1 MCGGKGSNVP
11 KNSVAKDKGTPLM
24 RQYNEVKAEYSD
36 AIVLFRMGD
45 FYETFSEDAKTT
57 AKILGIVLTKRS
69 NGAAADVPL
78 AGFPYH
84 ALDNYLHKLV
94 NAGHRVAICEQVE
107 DPKLAKGIVKRE
119 VIEVVTPGTITAE
132 QALDQKANQYL
143 ASLHFGKSN
152 VGYAVLDQ
160 STGEF
165 FLGECYSDRLTEA
178 LRKFSPREILV
189 GESVVYSTA
198 HWYRELKPFITK
210 VEDWVLNYDQSHR
223 ALVEHFKV
231 KSLKGF
237 GCDGLTEGIT
247 AAGTIFHHMTQSLS
261 GNLDHISAIHPVLD
275 ADVMGLDGFTVRNL
289 EIFKSL
295 ATQGTHG
302 TLIDVMDETVTAG
315 GGRLLKQWLNR
326 PLTDQKRL
334 NSRLDV
340 VESFHGNI
348 RPLEDVRDHLKQ
360 ISDIERI
367 VGRVNSG
374 KVSPKEI
381 NGLRLSLEQIPEVK
395 AVLDRSKDKSL
406 KAFNKRFAHTDTIV
420 DLITKTL
427 HPEAPTQIKQG
438 NVILGGVDD
447 ELDELRD
454 LSTGGKEW
462 IAQLQATE
470 RERTGISSLKVG
482 FNKVFGYYLEITK
495 AHSEKVPEEYIR
507 KQTLVNSERYI
518 TPDLKEYEEK
528 ILSADEKIE
537 AIESRLFA
545 DLCSQILSQ
554 AAILQ
559 ENASVLSRLDVL
571 ATFSAI
577 AASNKYIRP
586 KLNNNGALDI
596 KGGRHPVV
604 EQLLPATER
613 FIPNDLTIDT
623 KHSQIH
629 LITGPNMAG
638 KSTYLRQ
645 VGLIVLMAQVG
656 SFVPVASAEI
666 GLVDKLFT
674 RVGASDNLAGGESTF
689 LVEMNEAANIL
700 NNATS
705 QSLIL
710 LDEIGRGTAT
720 YDGLS
725 LAWAITEHLHN
736 TESVAARTLFATH
749 YHELTDLEETLDRL
763 ENHHIAVKEF
773 GDKIVFLRQILPGP
787 GDKSYGIHVAQ
798 MAGLPK
804 PVIKRASDILNYHL
818 ANHPTD
824 QKLDVEA
831 VDHQISMFSEQESA
845 LKADLA
851 ELDVLNLSPLEAIRQ
866 LDALKKKHGL

>member
-1 MCGGKGSNVP
+1 M
-11 KNSVAKDKGTPLM
+11 AKDSSGTPLM

-119 VIEVVTPGTITAE
+119 VIEVVTPGTITAS

-143 ASLHFGKSN
+143 ASLHFGKTN

-165 FLGECYSDRLTEA
+165 FVGECAPDRLTES
-178 LRKFSPREILV
+178 LRKFSPREVLV

-198 HWYRELKPFITK
+198 DWYRTLKPFMTK
-210 VEDWVLNYDQSHR
+210 VEDWIYSYDQGYRSLT
-223 ALVEHFKV
+223 AHFHV

-237 GCDGLTEGIT
+237 GCESLPDGIT
-247 AAGTIFHHMTQSLS
+247 AAGTIFHHMTQTLS
-261 GNLDHISAIHPVLD
+261 GAMEHVSAIHPVLEN
-275 ADVMGLDGFTVRNL
+275 DVMGLDGFTVRNL

-302 TLIDVMDETVTAG
+302 TLIEVLDDTVTAG

-326 PLTDQKRL
+326 PITDKKRL
-334 NSRLDV
+334 NKRLDIV
-340 VESFHGNI
+340 GAFVEDTRI
-348 RPLEDVRDHLKQ
+348 REDMRERLKNV
-360 ISDIERI
+360 SDIERI
-367 VGRVNSG
+367 VGRVNNG
-374 KVSPKEI
+374 KVTPKEI
-381 NGLRLSLEQIPEVK
+381 NGLRLSLEQIPEIIGELKKAKDSNLNVFTKQFGDTDKVK
-395 AVLDRSKDKSL
+395 
-406 KAFNKRFAHTDTIV
+406 DTIIQTL
-420 DLITKTL
+420 DLD
-427 HPEAPTQIKQG
+427 APSQIKQG
-438 NVILGGVDD
+438 NVILSGVDE
-447 ELDELRD
+447 ELDELRK
-454 LSTGGKEW
+454 LRSGSKEW
-462 IAQLQATE
+462 IAELQSSE
-470 RERTGISSLKVG
+470 RERTGIPSLKIG
-482 FNKVFGYYLEITK
+482 YNRVFGYFLEITK
-495 AHSEKVPEEYIR
+495 AHGEKVPEFYIR

-518 TPDLKEYEEK
+518 TPELKEYEEK
-528 ILSADEKIE
+528 ILSAEEKIE
-537 AIESRLFA
+537 AIESKLFTN
-545 DLCSQILSQ
+545 LCHEILSN
-554 AAILQ
+554 AATLQ

-571 ATFSAI
+571 TNFGQVAKA
-577 AASNKYIRP
+577 NKYVRP
-586 KLNNNGALDI
+586 RLDSKSVLEI
-596 KGGRHPVV
+596 KDGRHPVV

-613 FIPNDLTIDT
+613 FIPNDLMMDT
-623 KHSQIH
+623 ANNQIH

-645 VGLIVLMAQVG
+645 IGLIVLMAQVG
-656 SFVPVASAEI
+656 CYVPVKAANI

-700 NNATS
+700 NNATER
-705 QSLIL
+705 SLIL

-736 TESVAARTLFATH
+736 NETVSARTLFATH
-749 YHELTDLEETLDRL
+749 YHELTDLEKSLERL

-773 GDKIVFLRQILPGP
+773 GDKIVFLRQIMPGP

-804 PVIKRASDILNYHL
+804 QVISRATEILNYHL

-831 VDHQISMFSEQESA
+831 VDDQISIFAEQESA
-845 LKADLA
+845 LKSDLS
-851 ELDVLNLSPLEAIRQ
+851 ELDVLNLSPLEAIRK

>member
-1 MCGGKGSNVP
+1 
-11 KNSVAKDKGTPLM
+11 M

-57 AKILGIVLTKRS
+57 AKILGIILTKRS
-69 NGAAADVPL
+69 NGAATDVPL

-119 VIEVVTPGTITAE
+119 VIEVVTPGTITDS

-143 ASLHFGKSN
+143 ASLHFGKTN

-165 FLGECYSDRLTEA
+165 FVGECAPDRLTES
-178 LRKFSPREILV
+178 LRKFSPREVLV

-198 HWYRELKPFITK
+198 DWYRTLKPFMTK
-210 VEDWVLNYDQSHR
+210 VEDWIYSYDQGYRSLT
-223 ALVEHFKV
+223 AHFHV

-237 GCDGLTEGIT
+237 GCESLPDGIT
-247 AAGTIFHHMTQSLS
+247 AAGTIFHHMTQTLS
-261 GNLDHISAIHPVLD
+261 GAMEHVSAIHPVLEN
-275 ADVMGLDGFTVRNL
+275 DVMGLDGFTVRNL

-302 TLIDVMDETVTAG
+302 TLIEVLDDTVTAG

-326 PLTDQKRL
+326 PITDKKRL
-334 NSRLDV
+334 NKRLDIV
-340 VESFHGNI
+340 GAFVEDTRI
-348 RPLEDVRDHLKQ
+348 REDMRERLKNV
-360 ISDIERI
+360 SDIERI
-367 VGRVNSG
+367 VGRVNNG
-374 KVSPKEI
+374 KVTPKEI
-381 NGLRLSLEQIPEVK
+381 NGLRLSLEQIPEIIGELKKAKDNNLNVFTKQFGDTDKVK
-395 AVLDRSKDKSL
+395 
-406 KAFNKRFAHTDTIV
+406 DTIIQTL
-420 DLITKTL
+420 DLD
-427 HPEAPTQIKQG
+427 APSQIKQG
-438 NVILGGVDD
+438 NVILSGVDE
-447 ELDELRD
+447 ELDELRK
-454 LSTGGKEW
+454 LRSGGKEW
-462 IAQLQATE
+462 IAELQSSE
-470 RERTGISSLKVG
+470 RERTGIPSLKIG
-482 FNKVFGYYLEITK
+482 YNRVFGYFLEITK
-495 AHSEKVPEEYIR
+495 AHGEKVPESYIR

-518 TPDLKEYEEK
+518 TPELKEYEEK
-528 ILSADEKIE
+528 ILSAEEKIE
-537 AIESRLFA
+537 AIESKLFTN
-545 DLCSQILSQ
+545 LCHEILSN
-554 AAILQ
+554 AATLQ

-571 ATFSAI
+571 TNFGQVAKA
-577 AASNKYIRP
+577 NKYVRP
-586 KLNNNGALDI
+586 RLDSKNVLEI
-596 KGGRHPVV
+596 KDGRHPVV

-613 FIPNDLTIDT
+613 FIPNNLMMDT
-623 KHSQIH
+623 ANNQIH

-645 VGLIVLMAQVG
+645 IGLIVLMAQVG
-656 SFVPVASAEI
+656 CYVPVKAANI

-700 NNATS
+700 NNATER
-705 QSLIL
+705 SLIL

-736 TESVAARTLFATH
+736 NETVSARTLFATH
-749 YHELTDLEETLDRL
+749 YHELTDLEKSLERL

-773 GDKIVFLRQILPGP
+773 GDKIVFLRQIMPGP

-804 PVIKRASDILNYHL
+804 QVISRATEILNYHL

-831 VDHQISMFSEQESA
+831 VDDQISIFAAQESA
-845 LKADLA
+845 LKSDLS
-851 ELDVLNLSPLEAIRQ
+851 ELDVLNLSPLEAIRK

>member
-1 MCGGKGSNVP
+1 MYGGRETTLP
-11 KNSVAKDKGTPLM
+11 KDAGTPLM
-24 RQYNEVKAEYSD
+24 RQYNEVKAEYKD

-45 FYETFSEDAKTT
+45 FYETFSDDAKTT

-107 DPKLAKGIVKRE
+107 DPKLAKGIVRRE

-143 ASLHFGKSN
+143 GALHFGKQG
-152 VGYAVLDQ
+152 VGYSILDQ

-165 FLGECYSDRLTEA
+165 FMGECALERLTEA
-178 LRKFSPREILV
+178 LRKFAPREILV

-198 HWYRELKPFITK
+198 NWYRELKPFITK
-210 VEDWVLNYDQSHR
+210 VEDWIFNYNQGYRTLTDH
-223 ALVEHFKV
+223 LKV

-237 GCDGLTEGIT
+237 GCEGMADGIT
-247 AAGTIFHHMTQSLS
+247 AAGTIFHHMTESLS
-261 GNLDHISAIHPVLD
+261 GAVDHISAIHPVLD
-275 ADVMGLDGFTVRNL
+275 EDVMGLDGFTVRNL

-302 TLIDVMDETVTAG
+302 TLIDILDETVTAS
-315 GGRLLKQWLNR
+315 GGRMLKQWLNR
-326 PLTDQKRL
+326 PLTNKKRL
-334 NSRLDV
+334 NARLDIV
-340 VESFHGNI
+340 GAFHENN
-348 RPLEDVRDHLKQ
+348 RALEDIRDHLKQ

-367 VGRVNSG
+367 VGRVNNG

-381 NGLRLSLEQIPEVK
+381 NSLRLSLEQIPEVK
-395 AVLDRSKDKSL
+395 SVLSTAGQKALKS
-406 KAFNKRFAHTDTIV
+406 FIKRFTNSDSIVTLISQTI
-420 DLITKTL
+420 
-427 HPEAPTQIKQG
+427 HPDAPTQVKQG
-438 NVILGGVDD
+438 NAILGGVDD
-447 ELDELRD
+447 ELDELRE
-454 LSTGGKEW
+454 LSSGGKEW
-462 IAQLQATE
+462 IAQLQVTE
-470 RERTGISSLKVG
+470 RERIGIPSLKVG

-495 AHSEKVPEEYIR
+495 VHGEKVPEDYIR

-537 AIESRLFA
+537 AIESRLFSE
-545 DLCSQILSQ
+545 LCSKILNQ
-554 AAILQ
+554 AAVLQ
-559 ENASVLSRLDVL
+559 VNAAVLSRLDML
-571 ATFSAI
+571 STF
-577 AASNKYIRP
+577 ASVSKANKYIRP
-586 KLNNNGALDI
+586 ILNDTGTLKI

-613 FIPNDLTIDT
+613 FIPNDLSMDT
-623 KHSQIH
+623 QNSQIH

-656 SFVPVASAEI
+656 SFVPAEAAELGI
-666 GLVDKLFT
+666 VDKLFT

-700 NNATS
+700 NNATDR
-705 QSLIL
+705 SLIL

-736 TESVAARTLFATH
+736 TEAVAARTLFATH
-749 YHELTDLEETLDRL
+749 YHELTDLEDTLDRL
-763 ENHHIAVKEF
+763 ENHHIAVEEF

-818 ANHPTD
+818 DNHSTD
-824 QKLDVEA
+824 EKLDVEA
-831 VDHQISMFSEQESA
+831 VDQQISIFAEQESA
-845 LKADLA
+845 LKADLS
-851 ELDVLNLSPLEAIRQ
+851 ELDVLNISPLEAIQ
-866 LDALKKKHGL
+866 KLDELKKKHGL

>member
-1 MCGGKGSNVP
+1 M
-11 KNSVAKDKGTPLM
+11 AKDSSGTPLM

-119 VIEVVTPGTITAE
+119 VIEVVTPGTITAS

-143 ASLHFGKSN
+143 ASLHFGKTN

-165 FLGECYSDRLTEA
+165 FVGECAPDRLTES
-178 LRKFSPREILV
+178 LRKFSPREVLV

-198 HWYRELKPFITK
+198 DWYRTLKPFMTK
-210 VEDWVLNYDQSHR
+210 VEDWIYSYDQGYRSLT
-223 ALVEHFKV
+223 AHFHV

-237 GCDGLTEGIT
+237 GCESLPDGIT
-247 AAGTIFHHMTQSLS
+247 AAGTIFHHMTQTLS
-261 GNLDHISAIHPVLD
+261 GTMEHVSAIHPVLEN
-275 ADVMGLDGFTVRNL
+275 DVMGLDGFTVRNL

-302 TLIDVMDETVTAG
+302 TLIEVLDDTVTAG

-326 PLTDQKRL
+326 PITDKKRL
-334 NSRLDV
+334 NKRLDIV
-340 VESFHGNI
+340 GAFVEDTRI
-348 RPLEDVRDHLKQ
+348 REDMRERLKNV
-360 ISDIERI
+360 SDIERI
-367 VGRVNSG
+367 VGRVNNG
-374 KVSPKEI
+374 KVTPKEI
-381 NGLRLSLEQIPEVK
+381 NGLRLSLEQIPEIIGELKKAKDNNLNAFTKQFGDTDKVK
-395 AVLDRSKDKSL
+395 
-406 KAFNKRFAHTDTIV
+406 DTIIQTL
-420 DLITKTL
+420 DLD
-427 HPEAPTQIKQG
+427 APSQIKQG
-438 NVILGGVDD
+438 NVILSGVDE
-447 ELDELRD
+447 ELDELRK
-454 LSTGGKEW
+454 LRSGSKEW
-462 IAQLQATE
+462 IAELQSSE
-470 RERTGISSLKVG
+470 RERTGIPSLKIG
-482 FNKVFGYYLEITK
+482 YNRVFGYFLEITK
-495 AHSEKVPEEYIR
+495 AHGEKVPESYIR

-518 TPDLKEYEEK
+518 TPELKEYEEK
-528 ILSADEKIE
+528 ILSAEEKIE
-537 AIESRLFA
+537 AIESKLFTN
-545 DLCSQILSQ
+545 LCHEILSN
-554 AAILQ
+554 AATLQ

-571 ATFSAI
+571 TNFGQVAKA
-577 AASNKYIRP
+577 NKYVRP
-586 KLNNNGALDI
+586 RLDSKSVLEI
-596 KGGRHPVV
+596 KDGRHPVV

-613 FIPNDLTIDT
+613 FIPNDLMMDT
-623 KHSQIH
+623 ANNQIH

-645 VGLIVLMAQVG
+645 IGLIVLMAQVG
-656 SFVPVASAEI
+656 CYVPVKAANI

-700 NNATS
+700 NNATER
-705 QSLIL
+705 SLIL

-736 TESVAARTLFATH
+736 NETVSARTLFATH
-749 YHELTDLEETLDRL
+749 YHELTDLEKSLERL

-773 GDKIVFLRQILPGP
+773 GDKIVFLRQIMPGP

-804 PVIKRASDILNYHL
+804 QVISRATEILNYHL

-831 VDHQISMFSEQESA
+831 VDDQISIFAEQESA
-845 LKADLA
+845 LKSDLS
-851 ELDVLNLSPLEAIRQ
+851 ELDVLNLSPLEAIRK

>member
-1 MCGGKGSNVP
+1 M
-11 KNSVAKDKGTPLM
+11 AKDSSGTPLM

-119 VIEVVTPGTITAE
+119 VIEVVTPGTITAS

-143 ASLHFGKSN
+143 ASLHFGKTN

-165 FLGECYSDRLTEA
+165 FVGECAPDRLTES
-178 LRKFSPREILV
+178 LRKFSPREVLV

-198 HWYRELKPFITK
+198 DWYRTLKPFMTK
-210 VEDWVLNYDQSHR
+210 VEDWIYSYDQGYRSLT
-223 ALVEHFKV
+223 AHFHV

-237 GCDGLTEGIT
+237 GCESLPDGIT
-247 AAGTIFHHMTQSLS
+247 AAGTIFHHMTQTLS
-261 GNLDHISAIHPVLD
+261 GAMEHVSAIHPVLEN
-275 ADVMGLDGFTVRNL
+275 DVMGLDGFTVRNL

-302 TLIDVMDETVTAG
+302 TLIEVLDDTVTAG

-326 PLTDQKRL
+326 PITDKKRL
-334 NSRLDV
+334 NKRLDIV
-340 VESFHGNI
+340 GAFVEDTRI
-348 RPLEDVRDHLKQ
+348 REDMRERLKNV
-360 ISDIERI
+360 SDIERI
-367 VGRVNSG
+367 VGRVNNG
-374 KVSPKEI
+374 KVTPKEI
-381 NGLRLSLEQIPEVK
+381 NGLRLSLEQIPEIIGELKKAKDNNLNAFTKQFGDTDKVK
-395 AVLDRSKDKSL
+395 
-406 KAFNKRFAHTDTIV
+406 DTIIQTL
-420 DLITKTL
+420 DLD
-427 HPEAPTQIKQG
+427 APSQIKQG
-438 NVILGGVDD
+438 NVILSGVDE
-447 ELDELRD
+447 ELDELRK
-454 LSTGGKEW
+454 LRSGGKEW
-462 IAQLQATE
+462 IAELQSSE
-470 RERTGISSLKVG
+470 RERTGIPSLKIG
-482 FNKVFGYYLEITK
+482 YNRVFGYFLEITK
-495 AHSEKVPEEYIR
+495 AHGEKVPESYIR

-518 TPDLKEYEEK
+518 TPELKEYEEK
-528 ILSADEKIE
+528 ILSAEEKIE
-537 AIESRLFA
+537 AIESKLFTN
-545 DLCSQILSQ
+545 LCHEILSN
-554 AAILQ
+554 AATLQ

-571 ATFSAI
+571 TNFGQVAKA
-577 AASNKYIRP
+577 NKYVRP
-586 KLNNNGALDI
+586 RLDSKSVLEI
-596 KGGRHPVV
+596 KDGRHPVV

-613 FIPNDLTIDT
+613 FIPNNLMMDT
-623 KHSQIH
+623 ANNQIH

-645 VGLIVLMAQVG
+645 IGLIVLMAQVG
-656 SFVPVASAEI
+656 CYVPVKAANI

-700 NNATS
+700 NNATER
-705 QSLIL
+705 SLIL

-736 TESVAARTLFATH
+736 NETVSARTLFATH
-749 YHELTDLEETLDRL
+749 YHELTDLEKSLERL

-773 GDKIVFLRQILPGP
+773 GDKIVFLRQIMPGP

-804 PVIKRASDILNYHL
+804 QVISRATEILNYHL

-831 VDHQISMFSEQESA
+831 VDDQISIFAEQESA
-845 LKADLA
+845 LKSDLS
-851 ELDVLNLSPLEAIRQ
+851 ELDVLNLSPLEAIRK

>member
-1 MCGGKGSNVP
+1 M
-11 KNSVAKDKGTPLM
+11 AKDSSGTPLM

-57 AKILGIVLTKRS
+57 AKILGIILTKRS
-69 NGAAADVPL
+69 NGAATDVPL

-119 VIEVVTPGTITAE
+119 VIEVVTPGTITDS

-143 ASLHFGKSN
+143 ASLHFGKTN

-165 FLGECYSDRLTEA
+165 FVGECAPDRLTES
-178 LRKFSPREILV
+178 LRKFSPREVLV

-198 HWYRELKPFITK
+198 DWYRTLKPFMTK
-210 VEDWVLNYDQSHR
+210 VEDWIYSYDQGYRSLT
-223 ALVEHFKV
+223 AHFHV

-237 GCDGLTEGIT
+237 GCESLPDGIT
-247 AAGTIFHHMTQSLS
+247 AAGTIFHHMTQTLS
-261 GNLDHISAIHPVLD
+261 GAMEHVSAIHPVLEN
-275 ADVMGLDGFTVRNL
+275 DVMGLDGFTVRNL

-302 TLIDVMDETVTAG
+302 TLIEVLDDTVTAG

-326 PLTDQKRL
+326 PITDKKRL
-334 NSRLDV
+334 NKRLDIV
-340 VESFHGNI
+340 GAFVEDTRI
-348 RPLEDVRDHLKQ
+348 REDMRERLKNV
-360 ISDIERI
+360 SDIERI
-367 VGRVNSG
+367 VGRVNNG
-374 KVSPKEI
+374 KVTPKEI
-381 NGLRLSLEQIPEVK
+381 NGLRLSLEQIPEIIGELKKAKDNNLNAFTKQFGDTDKVK
-395 AVLDRSKDKSL
+395 
-406 KAFNKRFAHTDTIV
+406 DTIIQTL
-420 DLITKTL
+420 DLD
-427 HPEAPTQIKQG
+427 APSQIKQG
-438 NVILGGVDD
+438 NVILSGVDE
-447 ELDELRD
+447 ELDELRK
-454 LSTGGKEW
+454 LRSGGKEW
-462 IAQLQATE
+462 IAELQSSE
-470 RERTGISSLKVG
+470 REQTGIPSLKIG
-482 FNKVFGYYLEITK
+482 YNRVFGYFLEITK
-495 AHSEKVPEEYIR
+495 AHGEKVPESYIR

-518 TPDLKEYEEK
+518 TPELKEYEEK
-528 ILSADEKIE
+528 ILSAEEKIE
-537 AIESRLFA
+537 AIESKLFTN
-545 DLCSQILSQ
+545 LCHEILSN
-554 AAILQ
+554 AATLQ

-571 ATFSAI
+571 TNFGQVAKA
-577 AASNKYIRP
+577 NKYVRP
-586 KLNNNGALDI
+586 RLDSKNVLEI
-596 KGGRHPVV
+596 KDGRHPVV

-613 FIPNDLTIDT
+613 FIPNNLMMDT
-623 KHSQIH
+623 ANNQIH

-645 VGLIVLMAQVG
+645 IGLIVLMAQVG
-656 SFVPVASAEI
+656 CYVPVKAANI

-700 NNATS
+700 NNATER
-705 QSLIL
+705 SLIL
-710 LDEIGRGTAT
+710 LDEIGRGTST

-736 TESVAARTLFATH
+736 NETVSARTLFATH
-749 YHELTDLEETLDRL
+749 YHELTDLEKSLERL
-763 ENHHIAVKEF
+763 EKHHIAVKEF
-773 GDKIVFLRQILPGP
+773 GDKIGFLRQIMPGP

-804 PVIKRASDILNYHL
+804 QVISRATEILNYHL

-831 VDHQISMFSEQESA
+831 VDDQISIFAEQESA
-845 LKADLA
+845 LKSDLS
-851 ELDVLNLSPLEAIRQ
+851 ELDVLNLSPLEAIRK

>member
-1 MCGGKGSNVP
+1 M
-11 KNSVAKDKGTPLM
+11 AKDSSGTPLM

-119 VIEVVTPGTITAE
+119 VIEVVTPGTITAS

-143 ASLHFGKSN
+143 ASLHFGKTN

-165 FLGECYSDRLTEA
+165 FVGECAPDRLTES
-178 LRKFSPREILV
+178 LRKFSPREVLV

-198 HWYRELKPFITK
+198 DWYRTLKPFMTK
-210 VEDWVLNYDQSHR
+210 VEDWIYSYDQGYRSLT
-223 ALVEHFKV
+223 AHFHV

-237 GCDGLTEGIT
+237 GCESLPDGIT
-247 AAGTIFHHMTQSLS
+247 AAGTIFHHMTQTLS
-261 GNLDHISAIHPVLD
+261 GAMEHVSAIHPVLEN
-275 ADVMGLDGFTVRNL
+275 DVMGLDGFTVRNL

-302 TLIDVMDETVTAG
+302 TLIEVLDDTVTAG

-326 PLTDQKRL
+326 PITDKKRL
-334 NSRLDV
+334 NKRLDIV
-340 VESFHGNI
+340 GAFVEDTRI
-348 RPLEDVRDHLKQ
+348 REDMRERLKNV
-360 ISDIERI
+360 SDIERI
-367 VGRVNSG
+367 VGRVNNG
-374 KVSPKEI
+374 KVTPKEI
-381 NGLRLSLEQIPEVK
+381 NGLRLSLEQIPEIIGELKKAKDSNLNAFTKQFGDTDKVK
-395 AVLDRSKDKSL
+395 
-406 KAFNKRFAHTDTIV
+406 DTIIQTL
-420 DLITKTL
+420 DLD
-427 HPEAPTQIKQG
+427 APSQIKQG
-438 NVILGGVDD
+438 NVILSGVDE
-447 ELDELRD
+447 ELDELRK
-454 LSTGGKEW
+454 LRSGSKEW
-462 IAQLQATE
+462 IAELQSSE
-470 RERTGISSLKVG
+470 RERTGIPSLKIG
-482 FNKVFGYYLEITK
+482 YNRVFGYFLEITK
-495 AHSEKVPEEYIR
+495 AHGEKVPEFYIR

-518 TPDLKEYEEK
+518 TPELKEYEEK
-528 ILSADEKIE
+528 ILSAEEKIE
-537 AIESRLFA
+537 AIESKLFTN
-545 DLCSQILSQ
+545 LCHEILSN
-554 AAILQ
+554 AATLQ

-571 ATFSAI
+571 TNFGQVAKA
-577 AASNKYIRP
+577 NKYVRP
-586 KLNNNGALDI
+586 RLDSKSVLEI
-596 KGGRHPVV
+596 KDGRHPVV

-613 FIPNDLTIDT
+613 FIPNDLMMDT
-623 KHSQIH
+623 ANNQIH

-645 VGLIVLMAQVG
+645 IGLIVLMAQVG
-656 SFVPVASAEI
+656 CYVPVKAANI

-700 NNATS
+700 NNATER
-705 QSLIL
+705 SLIL

-736 TESVAARTLFATH
+736 NETVSARTLFATH
-749 YHELTDLEETLDRL
+749 YHELTDLEKSLERL

-773 GDKIVFLRQILPGP
+773 GDKIVFLRQIMPGP

-804 PVIKRASDILNYHL
+804 QVISRATEILNYHL

-831 VDHQISMFSEQESA
+831 VDDQISIFAEQESA
-845 LKADLA
+845 LKSDLS
-851 ELDVLNLSPLEAIRQ
+851 ELDVLNLSPLEAIRK

>member
-1 MCGGKGSNVP
+1 MLESILP
-11 KNSVAKDKGTPLM
+11 KDHGTPLM
-24 RQYNEVKAEYSD
+24 RQYMEVKNQYSD

-45 FYETFSEDAKTT
+45 FYETFSEDAKIT
-57 AKILGIVLTKRS
+57 ARILGIVLTKRS

-94 NAGHRVAICEQVE
+94 NAGYRVAICEQVE

-119 VIEVVTPGTITAE
+119 VIEVVTPGTITSE
-132 QALDQKANQYL
+132 QALDQKANKYL
-143 ASLHFGKSN
+143 ASIYFGKSN
-152 VGYAVLDQ
+152 VGYGILDQ

-165 FLGECYSDRLTEA
+165 FIGECAPNRLTES
-178 LRKFSPREILV
+178 LRIFAPREILV

-198 HWYRELKPFITK
+198 DWYRELKPFITK
-210 VEDWVLNYDQSHR
+210 VEDWIYSYDQSYR
-223 ALVEHFKV
+223 LLIEHFKV

-237 GCDGLTEGIT
+237 GCDELSNGIT
-247 AAGTIFHHMTQSLS
+247 AAGTIFHHMTESLS
-261 GNLDHISAIHPVLD
+261 GAVDHISAIHPVLD
-275 ADVMGLDGFTVRNL
+275 KDVMGLDGFTVRNL

-302 TLIDVMDETVTAG
+302 TLIDIIDNTDTAG

-326 PLTDQKRL
+326 PLTNKKRL
-334 NSRLDV
+334 NRRLDIV
-340 VESFHGNI
+340 SGLYDSRCAI
-348 RPLEDVRDHLKQ
+348 EDISNLMKL

-367 VGRVNSG
+367 LGKINNG
-374 KVSPKEI
+374 KVTPKEI
-381 NGLRLSLEQIPEVK
+381 NGLRFSLEQIPEVK
-395 AVLDRSKDKSL
+395 SVLKQSNNKYLKEFTNCFANTDKIS
-406 KAFNKRFAHTDTIV
+406 
-420 DLITKTL
+420 
-427 HPEAPTQIKQG
+427 EQIKRTLNPDAPSKVNLG
-438 NVILGGVDD
+438 NVILNSVDRD
-447 ELDELRD
+447 LDELRL

-462 IAQLQATE
+462 IANLQVTE
-470 RERTGISSLKVG
+470 RERTGISSLKIG
-482 FNKVFGYYLEITK
+482 YNKVFGYYLEITK
-495 AHSEKVPEEYIR
+495 AHGDKVPKDYIR

-528 ILSADEKIE
+528 ILSADVKIE
-537 AIESRLFA
+537 EIESKLFYK
-545 DLCSQILSQ
+545 LCKDILSESR
-554 AAILQ
+554 ILQ
-559 ENASVLSRLDVL
+559 ENAAVLSRLDVL
-571 ATFSAI
+571 NNFASI
-577 AASNKYIRP
+577 AKSNKYRRP
-586 KLNNNGALDI
+586 KINEKTILKI

-613 FIPNDLTIDT
+613 FIANDLVIGT
-623 KHSQIH
+623 KTSQIH

-645 VGLIVLMAQVG
+645 VGLIVLLAQVG
-656 SFVPVASAEI
+656 SFVPAEQAEI

-700 NNATS
+700 NNATKN
-705 QSLIL
+705 SLIL

-736 TESVAARTLFATH
+736 NETVAARTLFATH
-749 YHELTDLEETLDRL
+749 YHELTDLSNNLNRL

-773 GDKIVFLRQILPGP
+773 GQKIIFLRQILNGP

-804 PVIKRASDILNYHL
+804 EVIDRASEILNYHL
-818 ANHPTD
+818 ENHTAD
-824 QKLDVEA
+824 DKVEMP
-831 VDHQISMFSEQESA
+831 VVENQLSVFSAKESE
-845 LKADLA
+845 LKQDLSD
-851 ELDVLNLSPLEAIRQ
+851 LDVLSISPLDAIRK
-866 LDALKKKHGL
+866 LDELKKKHGL

>member
-1 MCGGKGSNVP
+1 MLESILP
-11 KNSVAKDKGTPLM
+11 KDHGTPLM
-24 RQYNEVKAEYSD
+24 RQYMEVKNQYSD

-45 FYETFSEDAKTT
+45 FYETFSEDAKIT
-57 AKILGIVLTKRS
+57 ARILGIVLTKRS

-94 NAGHRVAICEQVE
+94 NAGYRVAICEQVE

-119 VIEVVTPGTITAE
+119 VIEVVTPGTITSE
-132 QALDQKANQYL
+132 QALDQKANKYL
-143 ASLHFGKSN
+143 ASIYFGKSN
-152 VGYAVLDQ
+152 VGYGILDQ

-165 FLGECYSDRLTEA
+165 FIGECAPNRLTES
-178 LRKFSPREILV
+178 LRIFAPREILV

-198 HWYRELKPFITK
+198 DWYRELKPFITK
-210 VEDWVLNYDQSHR
+210 VEDWIYSYDQSYR
-223 ALVEHFKV
+223 LLIEHFKV

-237 GCDGLTEGIT
+237 GCDELSNGIT
-247 AAGTIFHHMTQSLS
+247 AAGTIFHHMTESLS
-261 GNLDHISAIHPVLD
+261 GAVDHISAIHPVLD
-275 ADVMGLDGFTVRNL
+275 EDVMGLDGFTVRNL

-295 ATQGTHG
+295 TTQGTHG
-302 TLIDVMDETVTAG
+302 TLIDIIDNTDTAG

-326 PLTDQKRL
+326 PLTNKKRL
-334 NSRLDV
+334 NRRLDIV
-340 VESFHGNI
+340 SGLYDSRCAI
-348 RPLEDVRDHLKQ
+348 EDISKLMKL

-367 VGRVNSG
+367 LG
-374 KVSPKEI
+374 KINNGKATPKEI
-381 NGLRLSLEQIPEVK
+381 NGLRFSLEQIPEVK
-395 AVLDRSKDKSL
+395 SVLKQSNNKYLKEFTNRFSNTDKIS
-406 KAFNKRFAHTDTIV
+406 
-420 DLITKTL
+420 
-427 HPEAPTQIKQG
+427 EQIKRTLNPDAPSKVNLG
-438 NVILGGVDD
+438 NVILKSVDRD
-447 ELDELRD
+447 LDELRL
-454 LSTGGKEW
+454 LSTGGKDW
-462 IAQLQATE
+462 IANLQVTE
-470 RERTGISSLKVG
+470 RERTGISSLKIG
-482 FNKVFGYYLEITK
+482 YNKVFGYYLEITK
-495 AHSEKVPEEYIR
+495 AHGDKVPKDYIR

-537 AIESRLFA
+537 EIESKLFYE
-545 DLCSQILSQ
+545 LCKDILSESR
-554 AAILQ
+554 ILQ
-559 ENASVLSRLDVL
+559 ENAAVLSRLDVL
-571 ATFSAI
+571 NNFASI
-577 AASNKYIRP
+577 AKSNKYRRP
-586 KLNNNGALDI
+586 KINEKTILKI

-613 FIPNDLTIDT
+613 FIANDLVIGT
-623 KHSQIH
+623 KTSQIH

-645 VGLIVLMAQVG
+645 VGLIVLLAQVG
-656 SFVPVASAEI
+656 SFVPAEQAEI

-700 NNATS
+700 NNATKN
-705 QSLIL
+705 SLIL

-736 TESVAARTLFATH
+736 NETVAARTLFATH
-749 YHELTDLEETLDRL
+749 YHELTDLSNNLNRL

-773 GDKIVFLRQILPGP
+773 GQKIIFLRQILNGP

-804 PVIKRASDILNYHL
+804 EVIDRASEILNYHL
-818 ANHPTD
+818 ENHTAD
-824 QKLDVEA
+824 DKVELP
-831 VDHQISMFSEQESA
+831 VVENQLSVFSAKESE
-845 LKADLA
+845 LKQDLSD
-851 ELDVLNLSPLEAIRQ
+851 LDVLSISPLDAIRK
-866 LDALKKKHGL
+866 LDELKKKHGL